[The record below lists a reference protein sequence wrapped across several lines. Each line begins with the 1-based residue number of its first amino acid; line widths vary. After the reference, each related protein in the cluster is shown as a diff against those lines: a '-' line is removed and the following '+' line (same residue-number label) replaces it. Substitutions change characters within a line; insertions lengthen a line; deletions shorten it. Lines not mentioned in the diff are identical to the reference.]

1 MFGRKKEAPAAQDVV
16 DQQAADAA
24 ARQPGVMGKGA
35 PTPKR
40 KAQEAA
46 RKRPLVPEDRKASR
60 AAERAAVQ
68 EQRLKMRQ
76 ALDTGD
82 ERFLPIRDKGPQK
95 RFARDYVDARF
106 SLGEYLMFGALIF
119 VIVSLVVPSSSEQMI
134 YVLGGFWVM
143 FLAVFVDV
151 FILSRQLRKRLTQ
164 KFGEVERGT
173 VWYGSM
179 RSLQFRKLRLPKA
192 QVRRGQFPS

>member
-1 MFGRKKEAPAAQDVV
+1 MVFGRKKEAPSAQDIV

-24 ARQPGVMGKGA
+24 ARQAGPGKGT
-35 PTPKR
+35 PTPRR
-40 KAQEAA
+40 KDQEAA
-46 RKRPLVPEDRKASR
+46 RKRPLVPEDRKASK

-119 VIVSLVVPSSSEQMI
+119 VIVSLVVPSTSEQMI

-151 FILSRQLRKRLTQ
+151 FILSRKLRKRLAE

-179 RSLQFRKLRLPKA
+179 RSLQFRKLRLPKP
-192 QVRRGQFPS
+192 QVRRGQYPS

>member
-1 MFGRKKEAPAAQDVV
+1 MFGRKKEAPSAQDIV
-16 DQQAADAA
+16 DQQAAGAA
-24 ARQPGVMGKGA
+24 ARDTALGKGA

-40 KAQEAA
+40 SAQVAA
-46 RKRPLVPEDRKASR
+46 RKRPLVPEDRKASK

-76 ALDTGD
+76 AMDTGD
-82 ERFLPIRDKGPQK
+82 ERFLPLRDKGPQK

-119 VIVSLVVPSSSEQMI
+119 VIVSLLVPSTSEQMV

-151 FILSRQLRKRLTQ
+151 FILSRKLKKRLEE
-164 KFGEVERGT
+164 KFGDVERGT

-179 RSLQFRKLRLPKA
+179 RSLQFRRLRLPKPL
-192 QVRRGQFPS
+192 VKRGEYPA

>member
-16 DQQAADAA
+16 DQGEAEAA
-24 ARQPGVMGKGA
+24 ARQAEAAGKGA

-46 RKRPLVPEDRKASR
+46 RKRPLVPEDRKASK
-60 AAERAAVQ
+60 AAERAAIQ
-68 EQRLKMRQ
+68 EQRLKARQ

-119 VIVSLVVPSSSEQMI
+119 VIISLVVPSTSEQMI

-151 FILSRQLRKRLTQ
+151 FILSRKLRKRLAQ

-179 RSLQFRKLRLPKA
+179 RSLQFRKLRLPKP